1 MSAPITWRGMVGEYN
16 KLPEDV
22 KQYFKH
28 FPNLS
33 ENFPWDVVIAYLFS
47 QVELAQNMTIYCG
60 VVKCHRVDAEIAKT
74 AVNNQHMTRQGFKDL
89 YKSIFGK
96 GIPKEIASKLG
107 HAEDIRDKILHG
119 KSVTEADKRKA
130 VYDLLNYACEFNNN
144 LQEIAGFK
152 PFGSLQGF
160 KGRGQSLDKA
170 TSRWVVKGMG
180 FSEFQ

>member
-1 MSAPITWRGMVGEYN
+1 MSVPGSWRGMVGEYN

-22 KQYFKH
+22 KQYFEY
-28 FPNLS
+28 FPQLT
-33 ENFPWDVVIAYLFS
+33 EEFPWDVVIAYLFS
-47 QVELAQNMTIYCG
+47 RVELAQNMTIYCG
-60 VVKCHRVDAEIAKT
+60 VVKCHKVDSDIAKK

-89 YKSIFGK
+89 YKSIFGHA
-96 GIPKEIASKLG
+96 IPKTIAG
-107 HAEDIRDKILHG
+107 NIDHAENIRDKILHG

-130 VYDLLNYACEFNNN
+130 VYDLLIYAKNFNDK
-144 LQEIAGFK
+144 LQSIAGFR

-160 KGRGQSLDKA
+160 KGRGQSLDKS